1 MSKITAIIGALAVLV
16 VAAVV
21 LPALVRARNT
31 SASNVCINH
40 LRQIEGAKQQWALE
54 NHKATNDVVSWNDI
68 KPYLWHEEVPRC
80 SDGGTYILGRVGE
93 SPRCSLAPAMVG
105 GKSHELPK

>member
-1 MSKITAIIGALAVLV
+1 MSKIIAFAGVVAVLV

-21 LPALVRARNT
+21 LPAFIRARNT
-31 SASNVCINH
+31 SASNACVNH
-40 LRQIEGAKQQWALE
+40 LHQIAGAKEQWAIE

-68 KPYLWHEEVPRC
+68 KPYLWHEEVPKC

-93 SPRCSLAPAMVG
+93 SPRGEWRLHSSKTP
-105 GKSHELPK
+105 